1 MLRKDRENGQ
11 VHYMREKTS
20 QIIEEIKKVICG
32 KDEVI
37 RLILQSVL
45 AGGHVLMEDVPG
57 VGKTTMAVS
66 FARTMGMD
74 YGRVQFT
81 PDVLPSDITGFSL
94 MDQETHTMKYQ
105 KGAVFHNLFLA
116 DELNRASA
124 RTQSA
129 LLEAMEEGQVTVDDK
144 TYPLPKPFVVI
155 ATQNPSGA
163 SGTTLLPDSQMDRF
177 YIRVSM
183 GYPSQDNEIEMLM
196 NRQNGAN
203 PLSEINTICGIED
216 ILKMQE
222 ETSKM
227 YVKYRVLKYIVA
239 LMDRT
244 RTHRMLARGGSPRA
258 TLALTAMAKAHAY
271 MTDRDYVIPDD
282 VQSVFP
288 YVMCHRM
295 LLTPEAE
302 FKEIS
307 PLEIAKEII
316 KTTVIPKE

>member
-1 MLRKDRENGQ
+1 
-11 VHYMREKTS
+11 MREKTT
-20 QIIEEIKKVICG
+20 QIIDEVKKVICG
-32 KDEVI
+32 KDEVV
-37 RLILQSVL
+37 RLVLQSVL

-57 VGKTTMAVS
+57 VGKTTMALS
-66 FARTMGMD
+66 FAKTMGLD

-94 MDQETHTMKYQ
+94 VDQETHSMRYQ

-116 DELNRASA
+116 DELNRASS

-163 SGTTLLPDSQMDRF
+163 SGTSLLPDSQMDRF
-177 YIRVSM
+177 AVRISM
-183 GYPSQDNEIEMLM
+183 GYPSIDNEIEMIT

-203 PLSEINTICGIED
+203 PLSEIKPICTVDD
-216 ILKMQE
+216 IVKMQE
-222 ETSKM
+222 EASKM
-227 YVKYRVLKYIVA
+227 YVKYRVLKYIVS

-244 RTHRMLARGGSPRA
+244 RTHKALARGGSPRA

-282 VQSVFP
+282 VQAVFAP
-288 YVMCHRM
+288 VMCHRL

-302 FKEIS
+302 VKEIRTQD
-307 PLEIAKEII
+307 IVKEII

>member
-1 MLRKDRENGQ
+1 
-11 VHYMREKTS
+11 MREKTTE
-20 QIIEEIKKVICG
+20 IVEEIKKVICG
-32 KDEVI
+32 KDDVI
-37 RLILQSVL
+37 RLILQSIL

-57 VGKTTMAVS
+57 VGKTTMALS
-66 FARTMGMD
+66 FAKTMGLD

-94 MDQETHTMKYQ
+94 LDPETRTMKYQ

-116 DELNRASA
+116 DELNRASS

-177 YIRVSM
+177 AIRVSM
-183 GYPSQDNEIEMLM
+183 GYPSLDNEIEMLT

-203 PLSEINTICGIED
+203 PLSELKPICSIED
-216 ILKMQE
+216 ILQMQE

-227 YVKYRVLKYIVA
+227 YVKYRVMKYIVA
-239 LMDRT
+239 LMDRS
-244 RTHRMLARGGSPRA
+244 RNHKMLARGGSPRC

-282 VQSVFP
+282 VKAVFP
-288 YVMCHRM
+288 AVLCHRM

-302 FKEIS
+302 FKEIKTE
-307 PLEIAKEII
+307 EIAKEII
-316 KTTVIPKE
+316 KTTLIPKE

>member
-1 MLRKDRENGQ
+1 
-11 VHYMREKTS
+11 MREKTS

>member
-1 MLRKDRENGQ
+1 
-11 VHYMREKTS
+11 MREKTS
-20 QIIEEIKKVICG
+20 QIIDEIKKVICG
-32 KDEVI
+32 KDEII

-94 MDQETHTMKYQ
+94 LDQETRTMRFQ

-129 LLEAMEEGQVTVDDK
+129 LLEAMEEGQVTVDDM

-163 SGTTLLPDSQMDRF
+163 SGTSLLPDSQMDRF
-177 YIRVSM
+177 AIRISM
-183 GYPSQDNEIEMLM
+183 GYPSQDNEIEMLL

-203 PLSEINTICGIED
+203 PLTELNPVCSIED
-216 ILKMQE
+216 ILQMQV

-227 YVKYRVLKYIVA
+227 YIKYRVLKYIVA
-239 LMDRT
+239 LIDRT
-244 RTHRMLARGGSPRA
+244 RTHRLLARGGSPRA

-282 VQSVFP
+282 VKAVFP
-288 YVMCHRM
+288 AVMCHRL

-307 PLEIAKEII
+307 TSEIAKEIL
-316 KTTVIPKE
+316 KTTAIPKD

>member
-1 MLRKDRENGQ
+1 
-11 VHYMREKTS
+11 MREKTTD
-20 QIIEEIKKVICG
+20 IVEEIKKVICG

-37 RLILQSVL
+37 RLILQSIL

-57 VGKTTMAVS
+57 VGKTTMALS
-66 FARTMGMD
+66 FAKTMGLD

-94 MDQETHTMKYQ
+94 LDPETRTMKYQ

-116 DELNRASA
+116 DELNRASS

-177 YIRVSM
+177 AIRVSM
-183 GYPSQDNEIEMLM
+183 GYPSLDNEIEMLT

-203 PLSEINTICGIED
+203 PLSELKPICSIED
-216 ILKMQE
+216 ILQMQE

-227 YVKYRVLKYIVA
+227 YVKYRVMKYIVA
-239 LMDRT
+239 LMDRS
-244 RTHRMLARGGSPRA
+244 RNHKMLARGGSPRC

-282 VQSVFP
+282 VKAVFP
-288 YVMCHRM
+288 AVLCHRM

-302 FKEIS
+302 FKEIKTE
-307 PLEIAKEII
+307 EIAKEII
-316 KTTVIPKE
+316 KTTLIPKE

>member
-1 MLRKDRENGQ
+1 
-11 VHYMREKTS
+11 MREKTTE
-20 QIIEEIKKVICG
+20 IVEEIKKVICG

-37 RLILQSVL
+37 RLILQSIL

-57 VGKTTMAVS
+57 VGKTTMALS
-66 FARTMGMD
+66 FAKTMGLD

-94 MDQETHTMKYQ
+94 LDPETHTMKYQ

-116 DELNRASA
+116 DELNRASS

-177 YIRVSM
+177 AIRVSM
-183 GYPSQDNEIEMLM
+183 GYPSLDNEIEMLT

-203 PLSEINTICGIED
+203 PLSELKPICSIED
-216 ILKMQE
+216 ILQMQE

-227 YVKYRVLKYIVA
+227 YVKYRVMKYIVA
-239 LMDRT
+239 LMDRS
-244 RTHRMLARGGSPRA
+244 RNHKMLARGGSPRC

-282 VQSVFP
+282 VKAVFP
-288 YVMCHRM
+288 AVLCHRM

-302 FKEIS
+302 FKEIKTE
-307 PLEIAKEII
+307 EIAKEII
-316 KTTVIPKE
+316 KTTLIPKE

>member
-1 MLRKDRENGQ
+1 
-11 VHYMREKTS
+11 MREKTT
-20 QIIEEIKKVICG
+20 QIVEEIKKVICG

-45 AGGHVLMEDVPG
+45 SGGHVLMEDVPG

-66 FARTMGMD
+66 FSKTMGLD

-81 PDVLPSDITGFSL
+81 PDVLPSDLTGFSL
-94 MDQETHTMKYQ
+94 LNQETHTMKYQ

-163 SGTTLLPDSQMDRF
+163 SGTSLLPDSQMDRF
-177 YIRVSM
+177 AVRVSM

-203 PLSEINTICGIED
+203 PLSELKPVCTIED
-216 ILKMQE
+216 ILQMQD

-227 YVKYRVLKYIVA
+227 YTKYRVLKYIVA

-282 VQSVFP
+282 VKAVFP
-288 YVMCHRM
+288 AVMCHRM

-307 PLEIAKEII
+307 AVEIANEIV
-316 KTTVIPKE
+316 KTTIIPKE

>member
-1 MLRKDRENGQ
+1 
-11 VHYMREKTS
+11 MREKTS
-20 QIIEEIKKVICG
+20 QIIDEIKKVICG
-32 KDEVI
+32 KDEVV
-37 RLILQSVL
+37 RLVLQSVL

-57 VGKTTMAVS
+57 VGKTTMALA
-66 FARTMGMD
+66 FAKTMGMD

-94 MDQETHTMKYQ
+94 LDQETRTMKYQ

-116 DELNRASA
+116 DELNRASS

-129 LLEAMEEGQVTVDDK
+129 LLEAMEEGQVTVDDQ
-144 TYPLPKPFVVI
+144 TYALPKPFVVI

-163 SGTTLLPDSQMDRF
+163 SGTSLLPDSQMDRF
-177 YIRVSM
+177 AIRISM
-183 GYPSQDNEIEMLM
+183 GYPSPDNEIEMLM

-203 PLSEINTICGIED
+203 PLSEIQPICSVED
-216 ILKMQE
+216 IVKMQE
-222 ETSKM
+222 ETSQM
-227 YVKYRVLKYIVA
+227 YVKLRVMKYIVA

-244 RTHRMLARGGSPRA
+244 RTHKNLSRGGSPRA

-282 VQSVFP
+282 VQAVFSA
-288 YVMCHRM
+288 VMSHRI

-302 FKEIS
+302 VKEIRTS
-307 PLEIAKEII
+307 EIAKEII
-316 KTTVIPKE
+316 KTTSIPKE

>member
-1 MLRKDRENGQ
+1 
-11 VHYMREKTS
+11 MREKTS
-20 QIIEEIKKVICG
+20 QIVDEIKKVICG
-32 KDEVI
+32 KDEII

-94 MDQETHTMKYQ
+94 LDQETRTMRFQ

-129 LLEAMEEGQVTVDDK
+129 LLEAMEEGQVTVDDM

-163 SGTTLLPDSQMDRF
+163 SGTSLLPDSQMDRF
-177 YIRVSM
+177 AIRISM
-183 GYPSQDNEIEMLM
+183 GYPSQDNEIEMLL

-203 PLSEINTICGIED
+203 PLTELNPVCSIED
-216 ILKMQE
+216 ILQMQD

-227 YVKYRVLKYIVA
+227 YIKYRVLKYIVA
-239 LMDRT
+239 LIDRT
-244 RTHRMLARGGSPRA
+244 RSHRLLARGGSPRA

-282 VQSVFP
+282 VKAVFP
-288 YVMCHRM
+288 AVMCHRL

-307 PLEIAKEII
+307 TSEIAKEIL
-316 KTTVIPKE
+316 KTTVIPKD

>member
-1 MLRKDRENGQ
+1 
-11 VHYMREKTS
+11 MREKTS
-20 QIIEEIKKVICG
+20 QIVEEIKKVICG
-32 KDEVI
+32 KDEII
-37 RLILQSVL
+37 RLVLQSVL

-66 FARTMGMD
+66 FARTMGLD
-74 YGRVQFT
+74 FGRVQFT

-94 MDQETHTMKYQ
+94 LDQETRTMRYQ
-105 KGAVFHNLFLA
+105 QGAVFHNLFLA

-144 TYPLPKPFVVI
+144 TYPLPKPFIVI

-163 SGTTLLPDSQMDRF
+163 SGTSLLPDSQMDRF
-177 YIRVSM
+177 GIRISM
-183 GYPSQDNEIEMLM
+183 GYPSQDNEVEMLL

-203 PLSEINTICGIED
+203 PLTELNPICTIDD
-216 ILKMQE
+216 ILQMQE

-227 YVKYRVLKYIVA
+227 YVKLRVLKYIVA

-282 VQSVFP
+282 VKEVFP
-288 YVMCHRM
+288 AVMSHRL

-307 PLEIAKEII
+307 TMDIAKEIV
-316 KTTVIPKE
+316 KTTAIPKE

>member
-1 MLRKDRENGQ
+1 
-11 VHYMREKTS
+11 MREKTT
-20 QIIEEIKKVICG
+20 QIVDEIKKVICG
-32 KDEVI
+32 KDEII

-66 FARTMGMD
+66 FAKTMGMD

-163 SGTTLLPDSQMDRF
+163 SGTSLLPDSQMDRF
-177 YIRVSM
+177 AIRISM

-203 PLSEINTICGIED
+203 PLSEINTICSIED
-216 ILKMQE
+216 ILQMQE

-244 RTHRMLARGGSPRA
+244 RNHRMLARGGSPRA
-258 TLALTAMAKAHAY
+258 TLALTAMAKAYAY

-282 VQSVFP
+282 VKAVFP
-288 YVMCHRM
+288 AVMCHRM

-307 PLEIAKEII
+307 TMEIAKEIL
-316 KTTVIPKE
+316 KTTVIPKD

>member
-1 MLRKDRENGQ
+1 
-11 VHYMREKTS
+11 MREKTS
-20 QIIEEIKKVICG
+20 QIIDEIKKVICG
-32 KDEVI
+32 KDEVV
-37 RLILQSVL
+37 RLVLQSVL
-45 AGGHVLMEDVPG
+45 SGGHVLMEDVPG
-57 VGKTTMAVS
+57 VGKTTMALA
-66 FARTMGMD
+66 FAKTMGMD

-94 MDQETHTMKYQ
+94 LDQETRTMKYQ

-116 DELNRASA
+116 DELNRASS

-129 LLEAMEEGQVTVDDK
+129 LLEAMEEGQVTVDDQ

-163 SGTTLLPDSQMDRF
+163 SGTSLLPDSQMDRF
-177 YIRVSM
+177 AIRISM
-183 GYPSQDNEIEMLM
+183 GYPSPDNEIEMLM

-203 PLSEINTICGIED
+203 PLSEIQPICTVED
-216 ILKMQE
+216 IVKMQE

-227 YVKYRVLKYIVA
+227 YVKLRVMKYIVA
-239 LMDRT
+239 LMERT
-244 RTHRMLARGGSPRA
+244 RNHKNLSRGGSPRA

-282 VQSVFP
+282 VQAVFSA
-288 YVMCHRM
+288 VMSHRI

-302 FKEIS
+302 VKEIRTAD
-307 PLEIAKEII
+307 IAKEII
-316 KTTVIPKE
+316 KTTTIPKE

>member
-1 MLRKDRENGQ
+1 
-11 VHYMREKTS
+11 MREKTTE
-20 QIIEEIKKVICG
+20 IVEEIKKVICG

-37 RLILQSVL
+37 RLILQSIL

-57 VGKTTMAVS
+57 VGKTTMALS
-66 FARTMGMD
+66 FAKTMGLD

-94 MDQETHTMKYQ
+94 LDPETRTMKYQ

-116 DELNRASA
+116 DELNRASS
-124 RTQSA
+124 RTPSA

-177 YIRVSM
+177 AIRVSM
-183 GYPSQDNEIEMLM
+183 GYPSLDNEIEMLT

-203 PLSEINTICGIED
+203 PLSELKPICSIED
-216 ILKMQE
+216 ILQMQE

-227 YVKYRVLKYIVA
+227 YVKYRVMKYIVA
-239 LMDRT
+239 LMDRS
-244 RTHRMLARGGSPRA
+244 RNHKMLARGGSPRC

-282 VQSVFP
+282 VKAVFP
-288 YVMCHRM
+288 AVLCHRM

-302 FKEIS
+302 FKEIKTE
-307 PLEIAKEII
+307 EIAKEII
-316 KTTVIPKE
+316 KTTLIPKE

>member
-1 MLRKDRENGQ
+1 
-11 VHYMREKTS
+11 MREKTT
-20 QIIEEIKKVICG
+20 QIVEEIKKVICG

-45 AGGHVLMEDVPG
+45 SGGHVLMEDVPG

-66 FARTMGMD
+66 FSKTMGLD

-81 PDVLPSDITGFSL
+81 PDVLPSDLTGFSL
-94 MDQETHTMKYQ
+94 LNQETHTMKYQ

-163 SGTTLLPDSQMDRF
+163 SGTSLLPDSQMDRF
-177 YIRVSM
+177 AVRVSM

-203 PLSEINTICGIED
+203 PLSELKPVCTIED
-216 ILKMQE
+216 ILQMQD

-227 YVKYRVLKYIVA
+227 YTKYRVLKYIVA

-282 VQSVFP
+282 VKAVFP
-288 YVMCHRM
+288 AVMCHRM

-307 PLEIAKEII
+307 AVEIANEIV

>member
-1 MLRKDRENGQ
+1 
-11 VHYMREKTS
+11 MREKTS
-20 QIIEEIKKVICG
+20 QIIDEIKKVICG
-32 KDEVI
+32 KDEVV
-37 RLILQSVL
+37 RLVLQSVL
-45 AGGHVLMEDVPG
+45 SGGHVLMEDVPG
-57 VGKTTMAVS
+57 VGKTTMALA

-94 MDQETHTMKYQ
+94 LDQETRTMKYQ

-116 DELNRASA
+116 DELNRASS

-129 LLEAMEEGQVTVDDK
+129 LLEAMEEGQVTVDDQ

-163 SGTTLLPDSQMDRF
+163 SGTSLLPDSQMDRF
-177 YIRVSM
+177 AIRISM
-183 GYPSQDNEIEMLM
+183 GYPSPDNEIEMLM

-203 PLSEINTICGIED
+203 PLSEIHPICTVED
-216 ILKMQE
+216 IVKMQE

-227 YVKYRVLKYIVA
+227 YVKLRVMKYIVA

-244 RTHRMLARGGSPRA
+244 RNHKSLSRGGSPRA

-282 VQSVFP
+282 VQAVFSA
-288 YVMCHRM
+288 VMSHRI

-302 FKEIS
+302 VKEIRTAD
-307 PLEIAKEII
+307 IAKEII
-316 KTTVIPKE
+316 KTTAIPKE

>member
-1 MLRKDRENGQ
+1 
-11 VHYMREKTS
+11 MREKTTE
-20 QIIEEIKKVICG
+20 IVEEIKKVICG

-37 RLILQSVL
+37 RLILQSIL

-57 VGKTTMAVS
+57 VGKTTMALS
-66 FARTMGMD
+66 FAKTMGLD

-81 PDVLPSDITGFSL
+81 P
-94 MDQETHTMKYQ
+94 E

-116 DELNRASA
+116 DELNRASS

-177 YIRVSM
+177 AIRVSM
-183 GYPSQDNEIEMLM
+183 GYPSLDNEIEMLT

-203 PLSEINTICGIED
+203 PLSELKPICSIED
-216 ILKMQE
+216 ILQMQE

-227 YVKYRVLKYIVA
+227 YVKYRVMKYIVA
-239 LMDRT
+239 LMDRS
-244 RTHRMLARGGSPRA
+244 RNHKMLARGGSPRC

-282 VQSVFP
+282 VKAVFP
-288 YVMCHRM
+288 AVLCHRM

-302 FKEIS
+302 FKEIKTE
-307 PLEIAKEII
+307 EIAKEII
-316 KTTVIPKE
+316 KTTLIPKE

>member
-1 MLRKDRENGQ
+1 
-11 VHYMREKTS
+11 MREKTT
-20 QIIEEIKKVICG
+20 QIVEEIKKVICG

-45 AGGHVLMEDVPG
+45 SGGHVLMEDVPG

-66 FARTMGMD
+66 FSKTMGLD

-81 PDVLPSDITGFSL
+81 PDVLPSDLTGFSL
-94 MDQETHTMKYQ
+94 LNQETHTMKYQ

-163 SGTTLLPDSQMDRF
+163 SGTSLLPDSQMDRF
-177 YIRVSM
+177 AVRVSM
-183 GYPSQDNEIEMLM
+183 GYPSQNNEIEMLM

-203 PLSEINTICGIED
+203 PLSELKPVCTIED
-216 ILKMQE
+216 ILQMQD

-227 YVKYRVLKYIVA
+227 YTKYRVLKYIVA

-282 VQSVFP
+282 VKAVFP
-288 YVMCHRM
+288 AVMCHRM

-307 PLEIAKEII
+307 AVEIANEIV
-316 KTTVIPKE
+316 KTTIIPKE

>member
-1 MLRKDRENGQ
+1 
-11 VHYMREKTS
+11 MREKTTE
-20 QIIEEIKKVICG
+20 IVEEIKKVICG

-37 RLILQSVL
+37 RLILQSIL

-57 VGKTTMAVS
+57 VGKTTMALS
-66 FARTMGMD
+66 FAKTMGLD

-94 MDQETHTMKYQ
+94 LDPETRTMKYQ

-116 DELNRASA
+116 DELNRASS

-177 YIRVSM
+177 AIRVSM
-183 GYPSQDNEIEMLM
+183 GYPSLDNEIEMLT

-203 PLSEINTICGIED
+203 PLSELKPICSIED
-216 ILKMQE
+216 ILQMQE

-227 YVKYRVLKYIVA
+227 YVKYRVMKYIVA
-239 LMDRT
+239 LMDRS
-244 RTHRMLARGGSPRA
+244 RNHKMLARGGSPRC

-282 VQSVFP
+282 VKAVFP
-288 YVMCHRM
+288 AVLCHRM

-302 FKEIS
+302 FKEIKTE
-307 PLEIAKEII
+307 EIAKEII
-316 KTTVIPKE
+316 KTTLIPKE

>member
-1 MLRKDRENGQ
+1 
-11 VHYMREKTS
+11 MREKTT
-20 QIIEEIKKVICG
+20 QIIDEVKKVIVG
-32 KDEVI
+32 KDEVV
-37 RLILQSVL
+37 RLTLQSVL

-66 FARTMGMD
+66 FAKTMGMD

-94 MDQETHTMKYQ
+94 LDQETHTMKYQ

-116 DELNRASA
+116 DELNRASS

-129 LLEAMEEGQVTVDDK
+129 LLEAMEEGQVTVDDN
-144 TYPLPKPFVVI
+144 TYYLPKPFVVI

-163 SGTTLLPDSQMDRF
+163 SGTSLLPDSQMDRF
-177 YIRVSM
+177 MIRTSM
-183 GYPSQDNEIEMLM
+183 GYPSQDSEIEMLA

-203 PLSEINTICGIED
+203 PLSEISPICTLED
-216 ILKMQE
+216 ILQMQE

-239 LMDRT
+239 LMDST
-244 RTHRMLARGGSPRA
+244 RNHKMLARGGSPRA
-258 TLALTAMAKAHAY
+258 SLALTAMAKAHAY

-282 VQSVFP
+282 VQAVFAA
-288 YVMCHRM
+288 VMCHRM
-295 LLTPEAE
+295 ILTPEAE
-302 FKEIS
+302 FKEITAE
-307 PLEIAKEII
+307 EIAKEII
-316 KTTVIPKE
+316 KTTQIPKE

>member
-1 MLRKDRENGQ
+1 
-11 VHYMREKTS
+11 MREKTTD
-20 QIIEEIKKVICG
+20 IVEEIKKVICG

-37 RLILQSVL
+37 RLILQSIL

-57 VGKTTMAVS
+57 VGKTTMALS
-66 FARTMGMD
+66 FAKTMGLD

-94 MDQETHTMKYQ
+94 LDPETRTMKYQ

-116 DELNRASA
+116 DELNRASS

-177 YIRVSM
+177 AIRVSM
-183 GYPSQDNEIEMLM
+183 GYPSLDNEIEMLT

-203 PLSEINTICGIED
+203 PLSELKPICSIED
-216 ILKMQE
+216 ILQMQE

-227 YVKYRVLKYIVA
+227 YVKYRVMKYIVA
-239 LMDRT
+239 LMDRS
-244 RTHRMLARGGSPRA
+244 RNHKMLARGGSPRC

-271 MTDRDYVIPDD
+271 MMDRDYVIPDD
-282 VQSVFP
+282 VKAVFP
-288 YVMCHRM
+288 AVLCHRM

-302 FKEIS
+302 FKEIKTE
-307 PLEIAKEII
+307 EIAKEII
-316 KTTVIPKE
+316 KTTLIPKE

>member
-1 MLRKDRENGQ
+1 
-11 VHYMREKTS
+11 MREKTT
-20 QIIEEIKKVICG
+20 QIVEEIKKVICG

-45 AGGHVLMEDVPG
+45 SGGHVLMEDVPG

-66 FARTMGMD
+66 FSKTMGLD

-81 PDVLPSDITGFSL
+81 RDVLPSDLTGFSL
-94 MDQETHTMKYQ
+94 LNQETHTMKYQ

-163 SGTTLLPDSQMDRF
+163 SGTSLLPDSQMDRF
-177 YIRVSM
+177 AVRVSM

-203 PLSEINTICGIED
+203 PLSELKPVCTIED
-216 ILKMQE
+216 ILQMQD

-227 YVKYRVLKYIVA
+227 YTKYRVLKYIVA

-282 VQSVFP
+282 VKAVFP
-288 YVMCHRM
+288 AVMCHRM

-307 PLEIAKEII
+307 AVEIANEIV
-316 KTTVIPKE
+316 KTTIIPKE

>member
-1 MLRKDRENGQ
+1 
-11 VHYMREKTS
+11 MREKTS
-20 QIIEEIKKVICG
+20 QIIDEIKKVICG
-32 KDEVI
+32 KDEVV
-37 RLILQSVL
+37 RLVLQSVL

-57 VGKTTMAVS
+57 VGKTTMALS
-66 FARTMGMD
+66 FAKTMGMD

-94 MDQETHTMKYQ
+94 LDQETRTMKYQ

-116 DELNRASA
+116 DELNRASS

-129 LLEAMEEGQVTVDDK
+129 LLEAMEEGQVTVDDQ

-163 SGTTLLPDSQMDRF
+163 SGTSLLPDSQMDRF
-177 YIRVSM
+177 AIRISM
-183 GYPSQDNEIEMLM
+183 GYPSPDNEIEMLM

-203 PLSEINTICGIED
+203 PLSEIKPICSVED
-216 ILKMQE
+216 IVKMQE
-222 ETSKM
+222 ETSQM
-227 YVKYRVLKYIVA
+227 YVKLRVMKYIVA

-244 RTHRMLARGGSPRA
+244 RNHKNLSRGGSPRA

-282 VQSVFP
+282 VQAVFSA
-288 YVMCHRM
+288 VMCHRI

-302 FKEIS
+302 VKEIRTAD
-307 PLEIAKEII
+307 IAKEIL
-316 KTTVIPKE
+316 KTTTIPKE

>member
-1 MLRKDRENGQ
+1 
-11 VHYMREKTS
+11 MREKTTE
-20 QIIEEIKKVICG
+20 IVEEIKKVICG

-37 RLILQSVL
+37 RLILQSIL

-57 VGKTTMAVS
+57 VGKTTMALS
-66 FARTMGMD
+66 FAKTMGLD

-94 MDQETHTMKYQ
+94 LDPETRTMKYQ

-116 DELNRASA
+116 DELNRASS

-177 YIRVSM
+177 AIRVSM
-183 GYPSQDNEIEMLM
+183 GYPSLDNEIEMLT

-203 PLSEINTICGIED
+203 PLSELKPICSIED
-216 ILKMQE
+216 ILQMQE

-227 YVKYRVLKYIVA
+227 YVKYRVMKYIVA
-239 LMDRT
+239 LMDRS
-244 RTHRMLARGGSPRA
+244 RNHKMLARGGSPRC

-282 VQSVFP
+282 VKAVFP
-288 YVMCHRM
+288 AVLCHRM

-302 FKEIS
+302 FKEINTE
-307 PLEIAKEII
+307 EIAKEII
-316 KTTVIPKE
+316 KTTLIPKE

>member
-1 MLRKDRENGQ
+1 
-11 VHYMREKTS
+11 MREKTS
-20 QIIEEIKKVICG
+20 QIVDEIKKVICG
-32 KDEVI
+32 KDEII

-66 FARTMGMD
+66 FAKTMGMD

-163 SGTTLLPDSQMDRF
+163 SGTSLLPDSQMDRF
-177 YIRVSM
+177 AIRISM

-203 PLSEINTICGIED
+203 PLSELNTICSIED
-216 ILKMQE
+216 ILQMQE

-244 RTHRMLARGGSPRA
+244 RNHRMLARGGSPRA
-258 TLALTAMAKAHAY
+258 TLALTAMAKAYAY

-282 VQSVFP
+282 VKAVFP
-288 YVMCHRM
+288 AVMCHRM

-307 PLEIAKEII
+307 TMEIAKEIL
-316 KTTVIPKE
+316 KTTVIPKD

>member
-1 MLRKDRENGQ
+1 
-11 VHYMREKTS
+11 MREKTS
-20 QIIEEIKKVICG
+20 QIVDEIKKVICG
-32 KDEVI
+32 KDEII

-94 MDQETHTMKYQ
+94 LDQETRTMRFQ

-129 LLEAMEEGQVTVDDK
+129 LLEAMEEGQVTVDDM

-163 SGTTLLPDSQMDRF
+163 SGTSLLPDSQMDRF
-177 YIRVSM
+177 AIRISM
-183 GYPSQDNEIEMLM
+183 GYPSQDNEIEMLL

-203 PLSEINTICGIED
+203 PLTELNPVCSIED
-216 ILKMQE
+216 ILQMQD

-239 LMDRT
+239 LIDRT
-244 RTHRMLARGGSPRA
+244 RSHRMLARGGSPRA

-282 VQSVFP
+282 VKAVFP
-288 YVMCHRM
+288 AVMCHRL

-307 PLEIAKEII
+307 TSEIAKEIL
-316 KTTVIPKE
+316 KTTVIPKD

>member
-1 MLRKDRENGQ
+1 
-11 VHYMREKTS
+11 MREKTTE
-20 QIIEEIKKVICG
+20 IVEEIKKVICG

-37 RLILQSVL
+37 RLILQSIL

-57 VGKTTMAVS
+57 VGKTTMALS
-66 FARTMGMD
+66 FAKTMGLD

-94 MDQETHTMKYQ
+94 LDPETRTMKYQ

-116 DELNRASA
+116 DELNRASS

-144 TYPLPKPFVVI
+144 TYPLPKPFIVI

-177 YIRVSM
+177 AIRVSM
-183 GYPSQDNEIEMLM
+183 GYPSLDNEIEMLT

-203 PLSEINTICGIED
+203 PLSELKPICSIED
-216 ILKMQE
+216 ILQMQE

-227 YVKYRVLKYIVA
+227 YVKYRVMKYIVA
-239 LMDRT
+239 LMDRS
-244 RTHRMLARGGSPRA
+244 RNHKMLARGGSPRC

-282 VQSVFP
+282 VKAVFP
-288 YVMCHRM
+288 AVICHRM

-302 FKEIS
+302 FKEIKTE
-307 PLEIAKEII
+307 EIAKEII
-316 KTTVIPKE
+316 KTTLIPKE